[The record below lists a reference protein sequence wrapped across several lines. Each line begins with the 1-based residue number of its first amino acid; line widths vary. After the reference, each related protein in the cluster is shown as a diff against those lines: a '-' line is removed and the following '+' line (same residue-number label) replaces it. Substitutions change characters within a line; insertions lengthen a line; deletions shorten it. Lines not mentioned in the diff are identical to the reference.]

1 MNKTVNINLAGIF
14 FHIDEDAY
22 LKLQR
27 YLQSIKR
34 SFTDSQGREEII
46 ADIEAR
52 IAELFSEKIKDA
64 KQVIGIKEVD
74 EVITVMGQ
82 PEDYRLD
89 EEIFEDEPTSSY
101 QKTTRSRQ
109 LFRDTSNSYVGGV
122 SSGLGHFLGVDPIW
136 LRISWI
142 LLTLF
147 SGGGFVLI
155 YAAFWIFAPEAK
167 TTADRLAMKGEAV
180 NISNIEKK
188 IKEGFNDVADKVK
201 DVDYQKYSNKVKNG
215 STNFFEAL
223 GDVLLAILKV
233 FSKFIGVILILVGG
247 FTLIGLF
254 IGLFVVGTFG
264 LIETPFTEYI
274 HVINHPNVP
283 IWLAALLFFFAV
295 GIPFFFLLILGLKIV
310 INNLKSIGTPAKV
323 ALLAFWIVSIIGL
336 TIIGVHQATQEAYDA
351 EIIEDTK
358 ELGITNSDTLKIKM
372 VANNRYIRSLYHKND
387 FKIKRDENGNKV
399 LVLQDIEI
407 YIKENN
413 EDSIPKIT
421 IKKSAEGNSYDN
433 AKERASTIRYTYKMR
448 GNSLLLNGFAT
459 TDYKNKYNSQE
470 VKIILSIPEGITI
483 LADDNTSRY
492 NNSWKYD
499 EYLTIDNQ
507 EGHHI
512 QLIDGEFHCKDCD
525 EAKII
530 EDDEEDEN
538 VNININNDNAKLKIN
553 EDGLEIK
560 SEEVDIKI
568 DENGI
573 KIKTDN

>member
-27 YLQSIKR
+27 YLQAIKR

-52 IAELFSEKIKDA
+52 IAELFSEKIKDI

-89 EEIFEDEPTSSY
+89 EEIFEDESTPPFKKIS
-101 QKTTRSRQ
+101 KSRQ

-122 SSGLGHFLGVDPIW
+122 SSGLGHFLGIDPIW

-147 SGGGFVLI
+147 SGGGFILI
-155 YAAFWIFAPEAK
+155 YVAFWIFAPEAK
-167 TTADRLAMKGEAV
+167 TTADQLAMKGEAV

-201 DVDYQKYSNKVKNG
+201 DVDYQKYTNKVKSG
-215 STNFFEAL
+215 STSFFEAL

-233 FSKFIGVILILVGG
+233 FSKFIGILLILTGG
-247 FTLIGLF
+247 FMLIALF

-264 LIETPFTEYI
+264 LFETPFTEYI
-274 HVINHPNVP
+274 DVVNLPNVP

-310 INNLKSIGTPAKV
+310 INNLKSIGTPAKI
-323 ALLAFWIVSIIGL
+323 ALLAIWIVSIIGL
-336 TIIGVHQATQEAYDA
+336 AVIGIHRVTQEAYDA
-351 EIIEDTK
+351 DVIEGPK
-358 ELGITNSDTLKIKM
+358 ELRFTSNDTLKIKM
-372 VANNRYIRSLYHKND
+372 IANNRYIKRLHHSHD
-387 FKIKRDENGNKV
+387 FKVKRDKNGNKV
-399 LVLQDIEI
+399 LVTRDIEI

-433 AKERASTIRYTYKMR
+433 AQERASEIRYDYEIK
-448 GNSLLLNGFAT
+448 GNSLLLNGYAT
-459 TDYKNKYNSQE
+459 TDYKNKFNSQE
-470 VKIILSIPEGITI
+470 VKIILSIPEGMT
-483 LADDNTSRY
+483 LYADNTTSGY

-499 EYLTIDNQ
+499 DYLTIDDKEDQ
-507 EGHHI
+507 YI
-512 QLIDGEFHCKDCD
+512 QLIDGEFHCKDCNEEISIEKD
-525 EAKII
+525 EGLNIDI
-530 EDDEEDEN
+530 NEDD
-538 VNININNDNAKLKIN
+538 AKVKID

-560 SEEVDIKI
+560 SEDVDIKI